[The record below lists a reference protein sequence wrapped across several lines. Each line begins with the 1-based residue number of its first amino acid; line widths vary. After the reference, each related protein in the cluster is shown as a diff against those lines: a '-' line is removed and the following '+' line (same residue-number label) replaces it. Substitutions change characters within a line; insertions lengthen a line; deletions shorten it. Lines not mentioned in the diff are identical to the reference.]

1 MSYEVERGRPYQA
14 GTSGNSGFV
23 ARDTQREDPLVSSLK
38 ENIKQ
43 IQNNVTSITKF
54 ATGLGTPKDS
64 TENRAKLNATIETT
78 KQIAKTAT
86 QQMKDLG
93 NTARGNGGDLQQQRM
108 VQQKLAKDL
117 GLWVQKFQEIS
128 KVAAQKERSTPLPA
142 APAPYNSASQGSRQ
156 QALRA
161 PSDQYHQYDD
171 QEDEK
176 QSLLEASRRENLQQ
190 IENEREFN
198 DAMIQDR
205 EEGIKQIES
214 TIVEVNGIFTDLA
227 QIVHEQGFMIDNI
240 ESNVESASHN
250 TAEAVVQLREASK
263 YQKKSR
269 TKMCVLALII
279 AIVIGVISVL
289 IYVGVRLR

>member
-1 MSYEVERGRPYQA
+1 MSYDVERGRPYQ
-14 GTSGNSGFV
+14 GQGNSGYV
-23 ARDTQREDPLVSSLK
+23 ARDAPNPLVSSLT
-38 ENIKQ
+38 ENIRQ

-54 ATGLGTPKDS
+54 ATSLGTPKDS
-64 TENRAKLNATIETT
+64 AENRAKLNATIETT

-93 NTARGNGGDLQQQRM
+93 NNARGSADERNQQRL

-117 GLWVQKFQEIS
+117 GMWVQKFQEIS
-128 KVAAQKERSTPLPA
+128 KIAAQKERSTPLPP
-142 APAPYNSASQGSRQ
+142 PAPYNSAPQSSRQ
-156 QALRA
+156 QQGGFKSA

-171 QEDEK
+171 HEDEK
-176 QSLLEASRRENLQQ
+176 QSLLESSRRDNLLQ

-214 TIVEVNGIFTDLA
+214 TIIEVNGIFTDLA

-250 TAEAVVQLREASK
+250 TAEAVVQLRAASK

-279 AIVIGVISVL
+279 TIIAGVIAVV
-289 IYVGVRLR
+289 IYLGFKFR

>member
-1 MSYEVERGRPYQA
+1 MSYDVERGR
-14 GTSGNSGFV
+14 GGNSGYA

-43 IQNNVTSITKF
+43 ISNNVTSITKF
-54 ATGLGTPKDS
+54 AATLGTPKDS
-64 TENRAKLNATIETT
+64 TESRAKLNATIETT

-93 NTARGNGGDLQQQRM
+93 NNSRGTTEERNQQRM

-117 GLWVQKFQEIS
+117 GMWVQKFQEVS
-128 KVAAQKERSTPLPA
+128 KVAAQKERSTPLPSA
-142 APAPYNSASQGSRQ
+142 TFNSAPAQPTRQ
-156 QALRA
+156 QGHKQN
-161 PSDQYHQYDD
+161 DQQYHQYDD
-171 QEDEK
+171 AEDEK
-176 QSLLEASRRENLQQ
+176 QSLLEASRRDNLLQ

-214 TIVEVNGIFTDLA
+214 TIIEVNGIFTDLA

-250 TAEAVVQLREASK
+250 TAEAVVQLRQASK
-263 YQKKSR
+263 YQRS
-269 TKMCVLALII
+269 LAQRC
-279 AIVIGVISVL
+279 AF
-289 IYVGVRLR
+289 LRSSL